1 MKYDK
6 VLLNELTQSDQV
18 GETVPVQ
25 FEEPLLFV
33 DVNFG
38 EDNTKRITIMRG
50 DTVVDL
56 ARQFSIHNDLDEEQE
71 QSLVELL

>member
-33 DVNFG
+33 DVNLG
-38 EDNTKRITIMRG
+38 EDNTQRITIMKR
-50 DTVVDL
+50 DKVVDL
-56 ARQFSIHNDLDEEQE
+56 ARQFSIHNDLDEE
-71 QSLVELL
+71 